1 MTSALHSTEAAAQ
14 AAATARQT
22 GPAGRSSPELM
33 TSDDIPALRAIIE
46 GTASS
51 TGEEFFQNLVRHLAA
66 AIDVHYAFVAEFAEV
81 NTRVRTLA
89 YWSRDH
95 IHDNL
100 EWELAGTPCEDVVRG
115 SLCHYPTSV

>member
-1 MTSALHSTEAAAQ
+1 
-14 AAATARQT
+14 
-22 GPAGRSSPELM
+22 M

-81 NTRVRTLA
+81 NSRVRTLA

-95 IHDNL
+95 IT
-100 EWELAGTPCEDVVRG
+100 AICSRPCAK
-115 SLCHYPTSV
+115 

>member
-1 MTSALHSTEAAAQ
+1 MNSVLHSTEADAH
-14 AAATARQT
+14 AAAAARQT
-22 GPAGRSSPELM
+22 SAAGSGSPEPI
-33 TSDDIPALRAIIE
+33 TSDDIPALCAIIE

-100 EWELAGTPCEDVVRG
+100 EWELAGTP
-115 SLCHYPTSV
+115 